1 MALYTE
7 NAQPEGESSSSALLE
22 IIYGY
27 KRTQALFVAAKLGI
41 ADILSNGSQTADELA
56 KATNV
61 NSRSLY
67 HLMRLLVSMGI
78 FSAEKNDEFKLNS
91 MGKYLLTGTSDS
103 LRGTILG
110 NGDEG
115 YQAWGNLLYGVKT
128 GESSF
133 DKTFKMSVYSYLKQN
148 SETAVN
154 FNEWMKETTRE
165 WILPLFE
172 AYDFSEVITI
182 VDVGGNI
189 GTLTAFILNNNPK
202 MQAIL
207 FDQEGVVV
215 GANQF
220 LEVAG
225 VKDRCQI
232 VGGNFFDSVPGGG
245 DLYLLSR
252 VLLNWDDSD
261 AIKILKNCH
270 QAMTAQDRL
279 MVVDFMFPPGEI
291 SPLIGVNS
299 LNLLAMCGTIMRTED
314 EFYNL
319 LSSSGFKV
327 TNKIETKGPI
337 SGIEAKRA

>member
-1 MALYTE
+1 MALYTD

-41 ADILSNGSQTADELA
+41 ADILSNGPKTADELA
-56 KATNV
+56 KATSA
-61 NSRSLY
+61 NSLSIY

-78 FSAEKNDEFKLNS
+78 FSAQKNDKFKLNS

-110 NGDEG
+110 NGNEG
-115 YQAWGNLLYGVKT
+115 YQAWANLLYGVKT

-133 DKTFKMSVYSYLKQN
+133 DYTFKMSAYSYLKEN
-148 SETAVN
+148 SEAAVN

-165 WILPLFE
+165 WIIPLFE
-172 AYDFSEVITI
+172 AYDFSEVKTI

-189 GTLTAFILNNNPK
+189 GTLTAVILKANPK

-207 FDQEGVVV
+207 FDLEDVVV
-215 GANQF
+215 GANKV

-225 VKDRCQI
+225 VADRCQI
-232 VGGNFFDSVPGGG
+232 VGGNFFDSVPPGG
-245 DLYLLSR
+245 DLYLISR
-252 VLLNWDDSD
+252 VLLNWEDAE
-261 AIKILKNCH
+261 AIKILKNCY
-270 QAMTAQDRL
+270 QAMTPKDKL

-291 SPLIGVNS
+291 SPIIGVNS
-299 LNLLAMCGTIMRTED
+299 LNLLVMCGTIMRTED

-327 TNKIETKGPI
+327 TNIIETKSPV
-337 SGIEAKRA
+337 SAIEAKPA

>member
-133 DKTFKMSVYSYLKQN
+133 DKTFKMSAYSYFKQN
-148 SETAVN
+148 SESAVN

-189 GTLTAFILNNNPK
+189 GTLTAFILNKNPK

-270 QAMTAQDRL
+270 QAMTDQDTL